1 MSATAG
7 FAPASPGML
16 QGILSF
22 KLRCWWQRTESNGC
36 LSPCR
41 ALALPLSYTAPFYY
55 TFLMQNF
62 DIEPNIN
69 CKLYISLV
77 AESPS
82 PLSP

>member
-1 MSATAG
+1 
-7 FAPASPGML
+7 
-16 QGILSF
+16 
-22 KLRCWWQRTESNGC
+22 
-36 LSPCR
+36 
-41 ALALPLSYTAPFYY
+41 
-55 TFLMQNF
+55 MQNF